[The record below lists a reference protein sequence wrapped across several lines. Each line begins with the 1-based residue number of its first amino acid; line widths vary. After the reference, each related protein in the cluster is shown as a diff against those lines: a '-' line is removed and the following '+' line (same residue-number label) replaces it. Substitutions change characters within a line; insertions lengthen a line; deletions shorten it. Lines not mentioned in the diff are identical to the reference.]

1 MDAVVCTDF
10 GESEVRDVPRP
21 DPIDDEVLIEVERVQ
36 LSVTECS
43 LYRGADV
50 IHAESIG
57 ERIESGD
64 GRLFGHEFC
73 GEVVELGPDT
83 ERFSVGDR
91 VYAPGR
97 IPCHDCAY
105 CRAGYHHF
113 CKDKV
118 SIGYDTPGAL
128 AEYLALPEWP
138 LARLSEDVTPASGA
152 AMQPLHNSLIA
163 VRDAGVDTGDVVA
176 VLGTGVMGYQCG
188 QFALQHGAGAVH
200 AIDVVPEKLEHA
212 GERGMVPVDAGE
224 TDPVQAVVEAT
235 DGIGADVVFECVGG
249 PHEHGTD
256 GSDPLAQAFGMARSG
271 GSVVQIGHI
280 AGDLTVTPRAI
291 RSKAVDWLNPTT
303 AMYDVGPNANSGEV
317 AARMVADGRVSI
329 EEYVTHVFDD
339 LADFDRLVDVTLDKP
354 TYGALGPAQIAVS
367 G

>member
-10 GESEVRDVPRP
+10 DESEVRDVPKP
-21 DPIDDEVLIEVERVQ
+21 EPVEDEVLVAVERVQ
-36 LSVTECS
+36 LSVTECA

-50 IHAESIG
+50 IHAESIR
-57 ERIESGD
+57 ERIDSGD

-73 GEVVELGPDT
+73 GEVVELGSDI

-113 CKDKV
+113 CKNKV

-128 AEYLALPEWP
+128 AEYLVLPEYP
-138 LARLSEDVTPASGA
+138 LARLPEGVSPASGA

-163 VRDAGVDTGDVVA
+163 VRDSGIDTGDVVA
-176 VLGTGVMGYQCG
+176 ILGTGVMGYQCG
-188 QFALQHGAGAVH
+188 QFALQHGAARVIAV
-200 AIDVVPEKLEHA
+200 DVVPEKLDHA
-212 GERGMVPVDAGE
+212 RERGMIPVDATE
-224 TDPVQAVVEAT
+224 TDPVEAVVEAT

-249 PHEHGTD
+249 EHDHGTSGD
-256 GSDPLAQAFGMARSG
+256 DPLAQAFGMVRSG
-271 GSVVQIGHI
+271 GGVVQIGHI
-280 AGDLTVTPRAI
+280 AGDLTLTPRAV
-291 RSKAVDWLNPTT
+291 RSKAVDWINPTT
-303 AMYDVGPNANSGEV
+303 AMYSIGPNANSGDV

-329 EEYVTHVFDD
+329 EEYVTHVFDS
-339 LADFDRLVDVTLDKP
+339 LADFDKLVDVTLDKA
-354 TYGALGPAQIAVS
+354 TYGALGPAQIVVDE
-367 G
+367 

>member
-10 GESEVRDVPRP
+10 GESEVRDVPTP
-21 DPIDDEVLIEVERVQ
+21 EPADDEVLIAVERVQ

-43 LYRGADV
+43 LYRGANV
-50 IHAESIG
+50 IHAESIR

-73 GEVVELGPDT
+73 GEIVETGPAVT
-83 ERFSVGDR
+83 RFEAGDR

-128 AEYLALPEWP
+128 AEYLTLPEWP
-138 LARLSEDVTPASGA
+138 LSTLPEGVSPAAGA

-163 VRDAGVDTGDVVA
+163 VRDAGLDSGDVVA

-188 QFALQHGAGAVH
+188 QFALNHGAGQVVAV
-200 AIDVVPEKLEHA
+200 DVVTEKLELA
-212 GERGMVPVDAGE
+212 AERGMDPVDATE
-224 TDPVQAVVEAT
+224 TDPVEAVLDAT

-249 PHEHGTD
+249 AHDHGTESD
-256 GSDPLAQAFGMARSG
+256 DPLARAFAMARSG
-271 GSVVQIGHI
+271 GKVVQIGHI
-280 AGDLTVTPRAI
+280 AGEVPITPRAV
-291 RSKAVDWLNPTT
+291 RSRAVDWVNPTT
-303 AMYDVGPNANSGEV
+303 AMHPIGPNANSGEV
-317 AARMVADGRVSI
+317 AAELVADGRVSI

-339 LADFDRLVDVTLDKP
+339 LGEFDRLVDVTLEKGEH
-354 TYGALGPAQIAVS
+354 GALGPAQIAVS
-367 G
+367 A

>member
-10 GESEVRDVPRP
+10 NESEVRSVSRP
-21 DPIDDEVLIEVERVQ
+21 EPVEDEVLIAVERVQ

-50 IHAESIG
+50 IHAEGIR
-57 ERIESGD
+57 ERLESGD

-73 GEVVELGPDT
+73 GEVVETGPSVEQFD
-83 ERFSVGDR
+83 VGDR

-105 CRAGYHHF
+105 CRAGYHQF

-128 AEYLALPEWP
+128 AEFLVLPEWP
-138 LARLSEDVTPASGA
+138 LARLPEGVSPASGA

-163 VRDAGVDTGDVVA
+163 VRDAEIDTGDVVA
-176 VLGTGVMGYQCG
+176 IVGTGVMGYQCG
-188 QFALQHGAGAVH
+188 QFALQHGAARVV

-212 GERGMVPVDAGE
+212 RERGMVPVDASK
-224 TDPVQAVVEAT
+224 TDPVEEVVGAT

-249 PHEHGTD
+249 AHDHGTS
-256 GSDPLAQAFGMARSG
+256 GSDPLAQAFGMVRSG
-271 GSVVQIGHI
+271 GSIVQIGHI
-280 AGDLTVTPRAI
+280 AGDVPLTPRAV
-291 RSKAVDWLNPTT
+291 RSKAVDWVNPTT
-303 AMYDVGPNANSGEV
+303 AMYSIGPNANSGEV

-329 EEYVTHVFDD
+329 EEYVTHEFDS
-339 LADFDRLVDVTLDKP
+339 LEDFDRLVDVTLDKA
-354 TYGALGPAQIAVS
+354 TYDALGPAQIVVS
-367 G
+367 D